1 MDEMRE
7 ALRHWGAGL
16 RKLLEA
22 AMTKERKTI
31 TFGDVL
37 DLIDSNRESDEEV
50 ILHHGSDETALH
62 GPMCSMLWEP
72 LEARAVNSIGISDDP
87 CFEVWLEDEDDDEDD
102 DET

>member
-7 ALRHWGAGL
+7 DLRQWGERF
-16 RKLLEA
+16 RKILEA
-22 AMTKERKTI
+22 AMTKERKVI

-37 DLIDSNRESDEEV
+37 DLIDRNCESDEEV
-50 ILHHGSDETALH
+50 ILHHGSDDTALR

-87 CFEVWLEDEDDDEDD
+87 FFEIWLEDEDDDEDD